1 MRILILVVYYL
12 PSTSSAAKLISDLA
26 LELAKGGH
34 DVTVLAPDH
43 TAKADLQC
51 DHDDK
56 IRVVRVRTGEIKN
69 VSKFL
74 RGYREISLS
83 GILWKRAKSFFNE
96 NSFDLIIYYS
106 PTIFFGP
113 LVKRLKGLFGCPAY
127 LILRDIFPQ
136 WAFDAGIVRRGLLYR
151 LLKHFEKINYDAA
164 DIIGIQS
171 PANKLYFSERG
182 LDQKYRIEVLYNWMS
197 PRDHDSSSGQF
208 REKLGLDGKVIFFY
222 GGNIGVA
229 QDIDNLVRVATRLQ
243 DVPEAYFLLVGE
255 GSEVPRLKREIQRLG
270 LKNFV
275 IHPAVEQRDYL
286 RMIADIDIGMISLDR
301 NLKTHN
307 YPGKMLGYM
316 YHAKPI
322 LASINPGNDL
332 QAILQTHK
340 AGLVCHNGDDDVLY
354 NQCLQ
359 LIKNASLRV
368 QMGMNGR
375 NLLED
380 TFSTSTAASQILSHF
395 SN

>member
-1 MRILILVVYYL
+1 MRILLLVVYYL
-12 PSTSSAAKLISDLA
+12 PSTSSAAKLINDLA
-26 LELAKGGH
+26 IEFTKRGH
-34 DVTVLAPDH
+34 DVTVVTPDH
-43 TAKADLQC
+43 SAETNIQC
-51 DHDDK
+51 DYDDK
-56 IRVVRVRTGEIKN
+56 IRVTRVKTGEIRGVPKI
-69 VSKFL
+69 L

-83 GILWKRAKSFFNE
+83 KILWKRAKSFFNE

-113 LVKRLKGLFGCPAY
+113 LVKRLKRLFGCPAY

-136 WAFDAGIVRRGLLYR
+136 WAVDAGIIRKGLLYG

-182 LDQKYRIEVLYNWMS
+182 LDEKYRTEVLYNWMS
-197 PRDHDSSSGQF
+197 LHEHDDSSGHF
-208 REKLGLDGKVIFFY
+208 REKLGLNGKVVFFY
-222 GGNIGVA
+222 GGNIGIA
-229 QDIDNLVRVATRLQ
+229 QDIDNIVRVAVRLQ
-243 DVPEAYFLLVGE
+243 DIPEAYFLLVGE
-255 GSEVPRLKREIQRLG
+255 GSEVPRLKKEIQKIG
-270 LKNFV
+270 LNNFL
-275 IHPAVEQRDYL
+275 IQPALEQRDYM
-286 RMIADIDIGMISLDR
+286 RMIADVDIGMISLDR

-332 QAILQTHK
+332 QAILQVHE
-340 AGLVCHNGDDDVLY
+340 AGLVCHNGEDEMFYD
-354 NQCLQ
+354 QCLQ
-359 LIKNASLRV
+359 LIRNSDLRV
-368 QMGMNGR
+368 QMGINGR
-375 NLLED
+375 NLLEN
-380 TFSTSTAASQILSHF
+380 TFSVSKAASQILSHF

>member
-1 MRILILVVYYL
+1 MRILLLVVYYL
-12 PSTSSAAKLISDLA
+12 PSTSSAAKLINDLA
-26 LELAKGGH
+26 IEFSNRGH
-34 DVTVLAPDH
+34 DVTVVAPDQ
-43 TAKADLQC
+43 TTQADIQC
-51 DHDDK
+51 DYDDN
-56 IRVVRVRTGEIKN
+56 IRVIRVKTGEIKG
-69 VSKFL
+69 VPRIL

-83 GILWKRAKSFFNE
+83 KILWKRARSFFNE

-113 LVKRLKGLFGCPAY
+113 LVKRLKRLFVCPSY

-136 WAFDAGIVRRGLLYR
+136 WAVDAGVLKKGLLYR
-151 LLKHFEKINYDAA
+151 LLKHYEKINYDAA

-171 PANKLYFSERG
+171 PANKVYFSKRG
-182 LDQKYRIEVLYNWMS
+182 LEIKYCLEVLYNWMS
-197 PRDHDSSSGQF
+197 LNEQYGSSGHF
-208 REKLGLDGKVIFFY
+208 REKFGLNGKIVFFY

-229 QDIDNLVRVATRLQ
+229 QDVDNIVRVAVRLK
-243 DVPEAYFLLVGE
+243 DVPEAHFLLVGE
-255 GSEVPRLKREIQRLG
+255 GSEAPRLKREIQRIG
-270 LKNFV
+270 LKNFS
-275 IHPAVEQRDYL
+275 IHPAVGQRDYM

-332 QAILQTHK
+332 QDILQTHE
-340 AGLVCHNGDDDVLY
+340 AGLVCHNGEDEVFY
-354 NQCLQ
+354 NQALQ
-359 LIKNASLRV
+359 LIKNPDLRA
-368 QMGMNGR
+368 QMGINGR
-375 NLLED
+375 NLLEN
-380 TFSTSTAASQILSHF
+380 TFSVSTAASQILSHF